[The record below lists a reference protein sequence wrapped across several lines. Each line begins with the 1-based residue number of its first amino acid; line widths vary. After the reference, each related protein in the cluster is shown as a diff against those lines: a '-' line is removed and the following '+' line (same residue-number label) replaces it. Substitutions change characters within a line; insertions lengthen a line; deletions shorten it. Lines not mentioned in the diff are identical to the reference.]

1 MTEFAHCLAWGALG
15 VFAAGC
21 AYALIQFAKSLIAYR
36 RWRRRIGR

>member
-1 MTEFAHCLAWGALG
+1 MTDIAQGLAWGLVG

>member
-1 MTEFAHCLAWGALG
+1 MTEILQGCAWGLVG